1 MPFWAV
7 SSTRCDKFVI
17 AELAMRDTPGMSSI
31 RVFTAARA
39 TGNLAWWVFVVAALV
54 NQGLCPRSWD
64 YGWTAYTPLTDGA
77 PRRYADYVPFDPTR
91 SVVGVVVWVAFA
103 VVVVAAVVELAI
115 VWRWIAVGTVV
126 IPFVALGLIAYAFG
140 EFDRTITWSPTG
152 VLFFALVAVAIRQ
165 VWMRRFAPAMGV
177 DQ

>member
-1 MPFWAV
+1 
-7 SSTRCDKFVI
+7 
-17 AELAMRDTPGMSSI
+17 MSNI

-54 NQGLCPRSWD
+54 NRGLCPRGWD
-64 YGWTAYTPLTDGA
+64 YGWTAYMPLTGGA
-77 PRRYADYVPFDPTR
+77 PRRYADYVPTQ

-103 VVVVAAVVELAI
+103 AAVVAAVVELAI
-115 VWRWIAVGTVV
+115 VRRWIAVGTVV
-126 IPFVALGLIAYAFG
+126 IPFASLGLIAYAFG

-165 VWMRRFAPAMGV
+165 VWMRRFAPAVGV

>member
-1 MPFWAV
+1 
-7 SSTRCDKFVI
+7 
-17 AELAMRDTPGMSSI
+17 MSSI

-54 NQGLCPRSWD
+54 NRGLCPRSWD

-77 PRRYADYVPFDPTR
+77 PRRYADYVPLDPTR

-165 VWMRRFAPAMGV
+165 VWMRRFARAMGV